1 MIKKILQKDDPVLH
15 KVCHPVTNFDQKL
28 ANLLDDMT
36 ATLKDAQGLGLAAPQ
51 IGILRRVCI
60 VLNDQEEY
68 LELVN
73 PEIVSQE
80 GEQEGFEGCLS
91 LTGMYGIVER
101 PMKVKVKAQD
111 RSGNQFEVEDEGMV
125 ARCFCHEI
133 DHLDGHMFDELCDKL
148 YTMEEVEK
156 MFQDAAEEGRK
167 ELEAKEAE

>member
-28 ANLLDDMT
+28 AILLDDMT

-101 PMKVKVKAQD
+101 PMKVKVRPRTATASLWSSRARASPPAASAT
-111 RSGNQFEVEDEGMV
+111 RSSIWT
-125 ARCFCHEI
+125 ATC
-133 DHLDGHMFDELCDKL
+133 
-148 YTMEEVEK
+148 TMK
-156 MFQDAAEEGRK
+156 SATACLPR
-167 ELEAKEAE
+167 LRSTT

>member
-101 PMKVKVKAQD
+101 PM
-111 RSGNQFEVEDEGMV
+111 R
-125 ARCFCHEI
+125 
-133 DHLDGHMFDELCDKL
+133 
-148 YTMEEVEK
+148 
-156 MFQDAAEEGRK
+156 
-167 ELEAKEAE
+167 

>member
-1 MIKKILQKDDPVLH
+1 M
-15 KVCHPVTNFDQKL
+15 
-28 ANLLDDMT
+28 
-36 ATLKDAQGLGLAAPQ
+36 
-51 IGILRRVCI
+51 
-60 VLNDQEEY
+60 
-68 LELVN
+68 ELTR
-73 PEIVSQE
+73 
-80 GEQEGFEGCLS
+80 FCLS
-91 LTGMYGIVER
+91 SLARRMIYRIISRSFLLSLPGYWGEVTR

-111 RSGNQFEVEDEGMV
+111 RSGNEFEVEDEGMV